1 MSLKKKYLKK
11 GICKVTFR
19 LPKEVVPS
27 ASAVSLV
34 GDFNGWDAEACAMKK
49 LKDGSFTVTV
59 DLERGQEYQFRY
71 CIDQDKWENDWEA
84 DKYVPNEFGDADN
97 SVVVIT

>member
-19 LPKEVVPS
+19 LPKEVAPS

-34 GDFNGWDAEACAMKK
+34 GDFNDWDAEA
-49 LKDGSFTVTV
+49 
-59 DLERGQEYQFRY
+59 LEERWEQE
-71 CIDQDKWENDWEA
+71 DVG
-84 DKYVPNEFGDADN
+84 VPQMLNHLLAR
-97 SVVVIT
+97 